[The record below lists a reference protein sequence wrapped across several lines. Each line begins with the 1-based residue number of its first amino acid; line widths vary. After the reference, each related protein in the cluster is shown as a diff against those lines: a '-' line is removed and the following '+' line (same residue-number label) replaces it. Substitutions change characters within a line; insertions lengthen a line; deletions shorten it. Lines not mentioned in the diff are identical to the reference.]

1 MPFEPKKITRDN
13 VLEAVKEI
21 EENSLELIPSTQW
34 DVIINGKAYPPKDVL
49 RYAHKQVNGELLW
62 DISGGEATNTY
73 LDEMGFLIRAK
84 NDSAN
89 QIRAII
95 QKYKKTID
103 LSVFSNKDE
112 KWYFVQ
118 RYKDN
123 VNPENPNFVEAFG
136 SINFANFVYPM
147 PWAVIKDLLSKEPM
161 RYRQCIIKLFQDEVD
176 LSQRIQTFMHEIEVI
191 YHEMYPE
198 SKKSSYHDER
208 TIATFLTLRYPNN
221 YTFYMEK
228 LYRKLCSLMG
238 VKPMSREGEK
248 YVHYLKYMHE
258 FTSQYVI
265 ADQELISMVSQA
277 IPSDAY
283 PDNDHLLLSQD
294 IIFRLSGKD
303 STLDI
308 AYPLNQILY
317 GPPGTGKTYN
327 AIKKA
332 VAIADRLSEAD
343 LDRKYPKREELTKRY
358 RQLVEEK
365 RVVFTTFHQSMA
377 YEDFIEGIKPVT
389 RNDGSISYEVVPGIF
404 KQLCK
409 LSSQA
414 WLSGANQNSKAT
426 IPIEQP
432 SIQISDNMFNDLF
445 DAYLE
450 TLPDDSETEHSSVV
464 LYTVRGKP
472 FEVFRAIN
480 KPKIIVRAGLK
491 RTPSPIS
498 KKELLQI
505 YRKLKRP
512 NFGSYEKILI
522 NEILNLRSND
532 NYTAISNIF
541 DQAYTKLCSDLKS
554 MSEPVMKVKTPSG
567 TEFGISLNKKGNLNV
582 HTAPEFKPSV
592 TLTKDNIY
600 SYVIGKNFPPYDKG
614 YFLGVIKLLQDKYG
628 FIQITQNSVSE
639 EGNGLADFDRLYA
652 VLIEQIRDKLAKNE
666 KYLIYAEPD
675 RPPEVVKILSDN
687 TLLVSSPD
695 NQTYEIDVPSLR
707 KLYFSRKDPNT
718 TSSKEI
724 DEITGKQHS
733 STYRAI
739 WIKIEQLSKNINRSL
754 PLPFVLIIDEINRG
768 NVSQILG
775 ELITLIEPDKRLGN
789 EEELEV
795 TLPYS
800 KEKFSVPSNLYII
813 GTMNTADRSVEAL
826 DTALRR
832 RFSFEEMA
840 PDYSLLEGS
849 TSEGINLA
857 ELLKTINNRI
867 EGLLDKDHVI
877 GHSYFLR
884 VSKGEKTLQDVFFD
898 EIIPLL
904 QEYFY
909 GNFGRIE
916 LVLGR
921 GFVASKPINQSIFAK
936 PSPYNDEFNDHI
948 HYSLVNRK
956 KMNKIDFRKALQV
969 LMNESNEA

>member
-238 VKPMSREGEK
+238 VKPMSREGDK

-365 RVVFTTFHQSMA
+365 RFVFTTFHQSMA

-522 NEILNLRSND
+522 NEILKLRSND
-532 NYTAISNIF
+532 TYTPISNIF

-567 TEFGISLNKKGNLNV
+567 TEFGISLNKNGNLNV

-592 TLTKDNIY
+592 TITRDSIY
-600 SYVIGKNFPPYDKG
+600 SYVIDKNFLPYDKG

-628 FIQITQNSVSE
+628 LNQITQESNENS
-639 EGNGLADFDRLYA
+639 NGL
-652 VLIEQIRDKLAKNE
+652 
-666 KYLIYAEPD
+666 
-675 RPPEVVKILSDN
+675 S
-687 TLLVSSPD
+687 
-695 NQTYEIDVPSLR
+695 
-707 KLYFSRKDPNT
+707 
-718 TSSKEI
+718 
-724 DEITGKQHS
+724 
-733 STYRAI
+733 
-739 WIKIEQLSKNINRSL
+739 

-768 NVSQILG
+768 NVSQIFG
-775 ELITLIEPDKRLGN
+775 ELITLIEPDKRLGK

-849 TSEGINLA
+849 TSEGIDLA

-884 VSKGEKTLQDVFFD
+884 VSKDEKTIYDVFFD

-909 GNFGRIE
+909 GNFGRIA
-916 LVLGR
+916 LVIGR
-921 GFVASKPINQSIFAK
+921 GFVTSKPITQSIFAK

-948 HYSLVNRK
+948 LYSLVNRK
-956 KMNKIDFRKALQV
+956 EMNKIDFRKALQV
-969 LMNESNEA
+969 LMNKSDEA

>member
-303 STLDI
+303 STSDYDNLVAEKIGEDNGFVSNQIQANLNI

-628 FIQITQNSVSE
+628 FIQITQESNENS
-639 EGNGLADFDRLYA
+639 NGL
-652 VLIEQIRDKLAKNE
+652 
-666 KYLIYAEPD
+666 
-675 RPPEVVKILSDN
+675 S
-687 TLLVSSPD
+687 
-695 NQTYEIDVPSLR
+695 
-707 KLYFSRKDPNT
+707 
-718 TSSKEI
+718 
-724 DEITGKQHS
+724 
-733 STYRAI
+733 
-739 WIKIEQLSKNINRSL
+739 

>member
-628 FIQITQNSVSE
+628 FIQITQESNENS
-639 EGNGLADFDRLYA
+639 NGL
-652 VLIEQIRDKLAKNE
+652 
-666 KYLIYAEPD
+666 
-675 RPPEVVKILSDN
+675 S
-687 TLLVSSPD
+687 
-695 NQTYEIDVPSLR
+695 
-707 KLYFSRKDPNT
+707 
-718 TSSKEI
+718 
-724 DEITGKQHS
+724 
-733 STYRAI
+733 
-739 WIKIEQLSKNINRSL
+739 